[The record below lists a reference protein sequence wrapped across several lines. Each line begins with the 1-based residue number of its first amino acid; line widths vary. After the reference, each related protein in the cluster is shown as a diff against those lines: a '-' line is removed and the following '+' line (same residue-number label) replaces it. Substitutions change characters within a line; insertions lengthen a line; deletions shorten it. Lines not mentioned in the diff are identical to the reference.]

1 MAGKLKGKVLVG
13 QSGGPTGVINQSLA
27 GIVFEALQHEEITG
41 VYGAK
46 YAIEG
51 ILQEDFFDL
60 GQEEAATLEKVAA
73 TPCAG
78 LGSARKKPSQEECY
92 QVLDIF
98 KKHNIRYFF
107 YIGGNDS
114 AETANIIADIAAA
127 GDYEMRLF
135 HVPKTIDN
143 DLLVTDHCP
152 GYGTAAKFVAMA
164 IMGDNLDNLSIPGIK
179 VNVIMGRHA
188 GFLTA
193 ASSLAR
199 RDKDDAPHLIYLPEK
214 PFHTNR
220 FLADVKDIYS
230 RLGRVV
236 IAVSEGISAPGGEPL
251 YTTGEVDSHGNV
263 QLSGTGGLGDFLAG
277 LIKKEMKARGKLR
290 VRADTFGY
298 LQRSFPGLVSEVDAR
313 EARLVGEEAVK
324 LALSQRDNG
333 SIALRRLGN
342 GEDYSVE
349 TFLTPLSSVARKT
362 KSMPPE
368 FIAESGNDITDAF
381 VAYAC
386 PLIGPLPEIGRLKGI
401 SVAPH
406 LNLRGKR
413 EAPLDKK

>member
-1 MAGKLKGKVLVG
+1 MAEKLKGKALIG

-27 GIVFEALQHEEITG
+27 GIVSEALQHAEITSI
-41 VYGAK
+41 YGAR
-46 YAIEG
+46 YG
-51 ILQEDFFDL
+51 IKGVLSEDFFDL
-60 GQEEAATLEKVAA
+60 GREDKATLEKVAA

-78 LGSARKKPSQEECY
+78 LGSVRKKPTEEECHE
-92 QVLDIF
+92 VLEIF
-98 KKHNIRYFF
+98 KKYNIRYFF

-114 AETANIIADIAAA
+114 AETANIIADIATAQN
-127 GDYEMRLF
+127 YEMRLF

-179 VNVIMGRHA
+179 VDVIMGRHA

-199 RDKDDAPHLIYLPEK
+199 EYEDDAPHLIYLPES
-214 PFHTNR
+214 PFSEDR
-220 FLADVKDIYS
+220 FLADVEDIYS

-236 IAVSEGISAPGGEPL
+236 IAVSEGISREGGEPL
-251 YTTGEVDSHGNV
+251 YATGEVDSHGNV
-263 QLSGTGGLGDFLAG
+263 QLSGTGALGDFLTN
-277 LIKKEMKARGKLR
+277 LIKKGIKTKGKLR
-290 VRADTFGY
+290 LRSDTFGY
-298 LQRSFPGLVSEVDAR
+298 LQRSFPGVVSEVDAR
-313 EARLVGEEAVK
+313 EARLVGEEAVR
-324 LALSQRDNG
+324 LALSSGSNG
-333 SIALRRLGN
+333 SVALRRLGN
-342 GEDYSVE
+342 GQDYRVE

-381 VAYAC
+381 IAYAR
-386 PLIGPLPEIGRLKGI
+386 PLIGSLPEIGRLKGVKV
-401 SVAPH
+401 S
-406 LNLRGKR
+406 
-413 EAPLDKK
+413 KK

>member
-1 MAGKLKGKVLVG
+1 MAEKLKGKVLVG

-27 GIVFEALQHEEITG
+27 GIVFEALKHEEITG

-60 GQEEAATLEKVAA
+60 RQEEAATIEKVAA

-78 LGSARKKPSQEECY
+78 LGSARKKPTEEECH

-114 AETANIIADIAAA
+114 AETANIIADIAIAQ
-127 GDYEMRLF
+127 DYEMRLL

-179 VNVIMGRHA
+179 VDVIMGRHA

-199 RDKDDAPHLIYLPEK
+199 KYEEDAPHLIYLPEK
-214 PFHTNR
+214 PFHTDR
-220 FLADVKDIYS
+220 FLADVEDVYS
-230 RLGRVV
+230 RLGRAV

-263 QLSGTGGLGDFLAG
+263 QLSGTGALGDFLTG
-277 LIKKEMKARGKLR
+277 LIKKEIKTKGKLR
-290 VRADTFGY
+290 VRSDTFGY

-313 EARLVGEEAVK
+313 EARLVGEDAVR
-324 LALSQRDNG
+324 LALSSENNG
-333 SIALRRLGN
+333 SVALRRLGN
-342 GEDYSVE
+342 GRDYQVE

-368 FIAESGNDITDAF
+368 FIAESGNDVTESF
-381 VAYAC
+381 VTYAR
-386 PLIGPLPEIGRLKGI
+386 PLISSLPEIGRLKGI
-401 SVAPH
+401 RVS
-406 LNLRGKR
+406 
-413 EAPLDKK
+413 KK

>member
-1 MAGKLKGKVLVG
+1 MTRKPKGKILVG
-13 QSGGPTGVINQSLA
+13 QSGGPTAVINQSLA
-27 GIVFEALQHEEITG
+27 GIVFEALKHQEMTG
-41 VYGAK
+41 IYGAR

-60 GQEEAATLEKVAA
+60 GKEKAATLEKVAA
-73 TPCAG
+73 TPCAA
-78 LGSARKKPSQEECY
+78 LGSARKKPTPEECHK
-92 QVLDIF
+92 VLDIF
-98 KKHNIRYFF
+98 QKHNIRYFF

-114 AETANIIADIAAA
+114 AETAEIIAGIAADR
-127 GDYEMRLF
+127 DYEVRLF

-164 IMGDNLDNLSIPGIK
+164 TMGDNLDNLSIPGIK

-193 ASSLAR
+193 AASLAR
-199 RDKDDAPHLIYLPEK
+199 VNKDDAPHLIYLPEK
-214 PFHTNR
+214 PFSLDR
-220 FLADVKDIYS
+220 FLTDVENVHR

-236 IAVSEGISAPGGEPL
+236 IAVSEGISAEGGKPL

-263 QLSGTGGLGDFLAG
+263 QLSGTGGLGDFLTG
-277 LIKKEMKARGKLR
+277 LIKKEVKGRGKLR

-298 LQRSFPGLVSEVDAR
+298 LQRSFPGVVSEVDAQ
-313 EARLVGEEAVK
+313 EARLVGKEAVR
-324 LALSQRDNG
+324 LALSQAGNG
-333 SIALRRLGN
+333 SVALRRLGN
-342 GEDYSVE
+342 GRSYRVE

-368 FIAESGNDITDAF
+368 FIAESGNDITEAF
-381 VAYAC
+381 VAYAS
-386 PLIGPLPEIGRLKGI
+386 PLLGPLPEIGYLKGI
-401 SVAPH
+401 NVPRRKKKSDKHSAPSH
-406 LNLRGKR
+406 K
-413 EAPLDKK
+413 